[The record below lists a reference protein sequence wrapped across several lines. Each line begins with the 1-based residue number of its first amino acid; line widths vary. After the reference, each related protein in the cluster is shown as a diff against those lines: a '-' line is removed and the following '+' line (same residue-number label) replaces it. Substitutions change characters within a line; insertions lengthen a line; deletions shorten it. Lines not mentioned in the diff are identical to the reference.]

1 MGKWL
6 EQTFLQRNIK
16 HMKGNTTLA
25 IREIQI
31 NTTMRQHFTFHRIVI
46 IRKTDDKYLW
56 GCGEIGTFTY
66 CWQECKKG
74 QSFWKK
80 FLQVFSETEFT
91 IWPSNFTSRY
101 TLKRYKRVYSY
112 NTLYMNVHSDFPHNS
127 RKVETTQKS
136 INWGMVYTME
146 YYSVIKN
153 QGLIHAT
160 P

>member
-74 QSFWKK
+74 QSLWKK
-80 FLQVFSETEFT
+80 FLQVFSETESLPYGPAISLLGIHSKDIKGYIHTTPYTWMFT
-91 IWPSNFTSRY
+91 VT
-101 TLKRYKRVYSY
+101 
-112 NTLYMNVHSDFPHNS
+112 FPIIAEKWKQH
-127 RKVETTQKS
+127 KS
-136 INWGMVYTME
+136 LSTEEWSIQWN
-146 YYSVIKN
+146 II
-153 QGLIHAT
+153 Q
-160 P
+160 